1 MYNFKEYLLDLSRN
15 SNVNFKLISEDGE
28 VLFDSIKNE
37 NFDDLKCVDLMLE
50 GSRASLYVKK
60 EFEICASILKY
71 SIESKYKE
79 IFSLREKIFVDMLEG
94 KSITS
99 ESLYSALPFL
109 SSKCTLFLISVNK
122 NKYEVLN
129 ILKEYYEKEDIVI
142 FVYGDYIAIVGTFEE
157 PDEHAV
163 SIKEMIESNAFSS
176 CYISYVNFEGDT
188 AAFVKSFKSAQSYIE
203 IGKKYNLQNRIYN
216 NENLLFEKTIYNV
229 SCDVKEE
236 IYAKFKDKFSKLD
249 NEMIN
254 TVEEFL
260 NDGLNISETAKKLYI
275 HRNTLIY
282 RLDKILKDTGYD
294 IRDFKQAAIFTI
306 ALLTWKEKNNSR

>member
-109 SSKCTLFLISVNK
+109 SSKCILFLISVNK

-203 IGKKYNLQNRIYN
+203 IGKRYNLQNRIYN
-216 NENLLFEKTIYNV
+216 NESLLFEKTIYNV
-229 SCDVKEE
+229 SFDVKEE
-236 IYAKFKDKFSKLD
+236 IYNKFNDKLSKLD

-294 IRDFKQAAIFTI
+294 IRDFRQAAIFTI
-306 ALLTWKEKNNSR
+306 ALLIWKEKNNIH